1 MKDKIKYLLLII
13 IPLFAGYIIYIFL
26 RGDTIISRFTENLI
40 GIKFAHTAKSG
51 FLLSLIKNWGCDF
64 LWAFSFTS
72 ALLYFL
78 RHGNRRFFTASAICI
93 ICGTVLEL
101 MQKCNI
107 LSGTFD
113 VGDIFAEAAAAV
125 IAAITIKGVMKNE
138 KV

>member
-1 MKDKIKYLLLII
+1 M
-13 IPLFAGYIIYIFL
+13 GYIIYVFL

-40 GIKFAHTAKSG
+40 GIKFAHNEKND
-51 FLLSLIKNWGCDF
+51 FPVYVIKNWGCDF
-64 LWAFSFTS
+64 LWAYSFTS

-113 VGDIFAEAAAAV
+113 VGDIFVEAAAAV
-125 IAAITIKGVMKNE
+125 VAAITIKGVMKNE

>member
-40 GIKFAHTAKSG
+40 GIRFAHTVRNS
-51 FLLSLIKNWGCDF
+51 FPVSVIKNWGCDF

-78 RHGNRRFFTASAICI
+78 RHGNRRFFPASAICI
-93 ICGTVLEL
+93 VCGTVLEL
-101 MQKCNI
+101 MQKYNV

-113 VGDIFAEAAAAV
+113 VGDICAEAAAAV

>member
-1 MKDKIKYLLLII
+1 MKDKIKHLLLII

-40 GIKFAHTAKSG
+40 GIRFAHTVRNS
-51 FLLSLIKNWGCDF
+51 FPVSVIKNWGCDF

-78 RHGNRRFFTASAICI
+78 RHGNRRFFSASAICI
-93 ICGTVLEL
+93 VCGTVLEL
-101 MQKCNI
+101 MQKYNV

-113 VGDIFAEAAAAV
+113 VGDIFAEATAAV